1 MTTHQENDNL
11 DYIINLIFR
20 NIKRLFV
27 RSFKN
32 GNNDPISN
40 TFDKHCML
48 LVEIKDF
55 DALIDNKLFFDR
67 PSKKKQEEYENL
79 VEMSS

>member
-1 MTTHQENDNL
+1 M
-11 DYIINLIFR
+11 
-20 NIKRLFV
+20 FV

-79 VEMSS
+79 VEMSSWNVKNGWLYTRKLFTPSKLL